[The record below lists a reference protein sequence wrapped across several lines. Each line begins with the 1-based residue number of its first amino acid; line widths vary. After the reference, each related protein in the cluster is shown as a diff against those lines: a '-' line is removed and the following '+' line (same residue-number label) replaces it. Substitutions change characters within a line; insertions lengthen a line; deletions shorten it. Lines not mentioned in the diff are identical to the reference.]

1 MSTQVKYYLARNQK
15 TFGPLSQDEVDA
27 LRKSGQ
33 LAQYTWMFR
42 EGESQ
47 WAPIDP
53 PPAIPSASEEPV
65 RQAPPRLAPVR
76 QVPVRRI
83 DQRAFRVILFDH
95 RNAISGW
102 LVDASDGGCDIRS
115 DQKASDPLFV
125 QREIA
130 CLTLHDTRTGESIK
144 LRVRVAEIARADR
157 GWTYQ
162 LRWSAVPELLERSGE
177 RSESSVAA

>member
-15 TFGPLSQDEVDA
+15 TFGPLTQEEVDA

-33 LAQYTWMFR
+33 LTQYTWMFR

-47 WAPIDP
+47 WTPIDP
-53 PPAIPSASEEPV
+53 PPALPSAAEEPV
-65 RQAPPRLAPVR
+65 RQAPARPAPVR
-76 QVPVRRI
+76 QTPVRRI
-83 DQRAFRVILFDH
+83 DQHAYRVILFDH

-115 DQKASDPLFV
+115 DQKGSDPLFV

-130 CLTLHDTRTGESIK
+130 CLTLHDTKTGESIK

-162 LRWSAVPELLERSGE
+162 LRGNAVPELLERSDQ
-177 RSESSVAA
+177 RSETVAA